1 MTSVSFSQVGFG
13 AIYFGFL
20 YSSFAI
26 FIGVSFVVGSDLVW
40 ALFGASAGLAGL
52 SPISSQ
58 VRVITRGVLDLSHA
72 DPTPLYPVLLFS
84 NPVPGFFDVGS
95 QLDRRVSHSYVAD
108 LSNVLRNPPL
118 ASDGADSSLG
128 LVDV

>member
-1 MTSVSFSQVGFG
+1 MFRS
-13 AIYFGFL
+13 
-20 YSSFAI
+20 
-26 FIGVSFVVGSDLVW
+26 
-40 ALFGASAGLAGL
+40 ALFGVFTDFAGL

-58 VRVITRGVLDLSHA
+58 VRVGTRGAADLSHA
-72 DPTPLYPVLLFS
+72 DPIPLYPVLLFS

-95 QLDRRVSHSYVAD
+95 QLDRRVSHSYVAA

-128 LVDV
+128 FVDV